1 MPKISPAP
9 PKPLSDAALALI
21 AKRFHALSE
30 PTRLRLLNTLMA
42 GPKNVTH
49 LVAATGS
56 SQANTS
62 KHLAVLREAGMVASN
77 KDGLNTIYQIA
88 DPTVYQLCQL
98 MCDRLRDEMEQQAKT
113 LFP

>member
-1 MPKISPAP
+1 MPTNSLAP
-9 PKPLSDAALALI
+9 PKSLSDAALALI
-21 AKRFHALSE
+21 AKRFRALSE

-42 GPKNVTH
+42 GSQNVTE

-62 KHLAVLREAGMVASN
+62 KHLTVLRDAGMVSST
-77 KDGLNTIYQIA
+77 KDGLKTIYQIS

-98 MCDRLRDEMEQQAKT
+98 MCERLRDEMEQQAKNLT
-113 LFP
+113 L